1 MLNRGLQQ
9 CHWPLAHPGHLSAN
23 RIAQIYIVHRRDALR
38 ASKIMQ
44 KRAIENPKIEIVYD
58 HVPVAAKGGDFLES
72 LTVCSARCSC
82 RAPVFRMCWAAL
94 AAVLSDVSLLQS
106 RGCGKGW

>member
-1 MLNRGLQQ
+1 MPIDLL
-9 CHWPLAHPGHLSAN
+9 PISVIYPP
-23 RIAQIYIVHRRDALR
+23 IAKVYIVHRRDALR

-72 LTVCSARCSC
+72 LTVCSTRCSC
-82 RAPVFRMCWAAL
+82 CASDFPMCWAAFI
-94 AAVLSDVSLLQS
+94 AVL
-106 RGCGKGW
+106 R